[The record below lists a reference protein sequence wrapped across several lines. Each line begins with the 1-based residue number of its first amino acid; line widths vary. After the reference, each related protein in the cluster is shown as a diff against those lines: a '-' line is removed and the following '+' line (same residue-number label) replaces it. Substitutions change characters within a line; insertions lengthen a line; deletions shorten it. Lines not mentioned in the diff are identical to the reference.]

1 MTLIGEK
8 LTSYAAFHK
17 VLSVCSG
24 HWPEE
29 ASPESLAYEGAGCG
43 VMAAQT
49 SVYSSQEFPPLL
61 LGDTSLEDSSS
72 ALFLQF
78 TFMNFIGF
86 RASNYATGLILI
98 IGKLLSVKVGQERFG
113 LGSNNNHYFMD
124 TGCYFCIRTPDD
136 SCGLF
141 GCWGC
146 Y

>member
-29 ASPESLAYEGAGCG
+29 ASPESLAYEGTGCG

-49 SVYSSQEFPPLL
+49 SVYFIQELPPLL
-61 LGDTSLEDSSS
+61 LGDTSLEDSGS
-72 ALFLQF
+72 ALFVQF

-98 IGKLLSVKVGQERFG
+98 IGKLLFDKVGQEGFG
-113 LGSNNNHYFMD
+113 PWSNKGHYFMD
-124 TGCYFCIRTPDD
+124 RGCYFGIR
-136 SCGLF
+136 
-141 GCWGC
+141 
-146 Y
+146 